1 MKEENKKEGLLKRL
15 KNIESKNEE
24 QLKAMEY
31 YGKRQLDEIKNNK
44 VDSKP
49 LKTIG
54 FFSELSQDA
63 KKLID
68 EFKEEN
74 KFL

>member
-24 QLKAMEY
+24 QLKAMKY